1 MYKILIAGLLLFL
14 PIFSNAQTTSID
26 SLTQAFK
33 SSSNA
38 SHKYQLSRTIYFYY
52 ENTNSDSAHYYLEAG
67 LQLARKN
74 NKYLAEA
81 NVLISRA
88 YQLIISAQY
97 AASLQD
103 LLKAFSIIEHIK
115 SENNNWILNDP
126 EKAKLLTLSYAHHTY
141 ANLMTPTQNA
151 GQQIYHYKQAL
162 HLSELVQ
169 DPMRRILANL
179 GLGRTYMDLNR
190 IDSALIFEQQAER
203 ISLQSGYTNYLSAI
217 LSYSGLLHLKKGEPE
232 LALQHFYRGIE
243 EGIKSGNRGGL
254 AQNYYHLTNY
264 YLIENQKDS
273 ALLYAVKFERLMEI
287 LGSVSLSTVNK
298 GMAYENL
305 YKAYELNNEPDS
317 AYKYLRLAL
326 ITNSRIFQ
334 DKINSLSEFQNLSF
348 QEQMRLQNME
358 RENEAFQNRILVFAM
373 LSGLLVITLVSL
385 ILYRNNKQ
393 KHKANKILEDT
404 ISNLK
409 SAQAQL
415 IQAEKMASLGELTA
429 GIAHEIQNPLNFVN
443 NFSEVSSELVEELRE
458 GPFHHLPESAKEEA
472 AEIMGDLKQNLQKI
486 HHHGQRADA
495 IVKNMLQHSRTTA
508 GEKQLT
514 NLNNLADEYLRLAY
528 HGLRS
533 KDKSFTCTLDT
544 FYDLKLEKVEV
555 VPQDIGRVLL
565 NLFNNAFYA
574 VQQRQK
580 LGQEDYQPTVTVST
594 HRQEGQQVEI
604 RVRDNGTGMPE
615 SVKQKIFQPFF
626 TTKPTGQG
634 TGLGLSLSYDI
645 IKGHGGE
652 LQVESVEGEFTEFMV
667 QLPVKQLAHN
677 QPVIL

>member
-514 NLNNLADEYLRLAY
+514 NLNALADEYLRLAY
-528 HGLRS
+528 HGLRA
-533 KDKSFTCTLDT
+533 KDKSFNCTLDT
-544 FYDLKLEKVEV
+544 YFDLKLPQVEV

-565 NLFNNAFYA
+565 NLYNNAFYA
-574 VQQRQK
+574 VQQKAQ
-580 LGQEDYQPTVTVST
+580 LVPAGENGEQEQAYVPTVTVST
-594 HRQEGQQVEI
+594 QQKEGQVEI

-615 SVKQKIFQPFF
+615 SVKSKIFQPFF

-645 IKGHGGE
+645 IKVHSGE
-652 LQVESVEGEFTEFMV
+652 INLTSEPGNGSVFTIT
-667 QLPVKQLAHN
+667 LPHK
-677 QPVIL
+677 